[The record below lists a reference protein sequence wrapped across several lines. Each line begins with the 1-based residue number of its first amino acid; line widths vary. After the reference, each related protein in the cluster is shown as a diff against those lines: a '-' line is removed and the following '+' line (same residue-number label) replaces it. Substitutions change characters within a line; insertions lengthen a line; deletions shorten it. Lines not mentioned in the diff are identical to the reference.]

1 MMVGRNTKPN
11 SIPRGWL
18 IAGTCLCAAVVG
30 LIVFLSYWLQPPVV
44 AITNLRYIQ
53 SLRTAVSSQRMDY
66 VNKVDEALK
75 SLKAQGE
82 LSEPEW
88 THFQMIIAKARAGD
102 WQAADQACLK
112 WEIAQS
118 NRVREPEDEHDSS
131 SHGHKHSHSPKTPP
145 TLPPK

>member
-1 MMVGRNTKPN
+1 MVGRNTKTN
-11 SIPRGWL
+11 SIPTGWI

-30 LIVFLSYWLQPPVV
+30 LFVFLSYWLQPPVV

-88 THFQMIIAKARAGD
+88 THFQMIITKARAGD
-102 WQAADQACLK
+102 WQAADHACLK
-112 WEIAQS
+112 WENAQS
-118 NRVREPEDEHDSS
+118 NRVREPRDEHDSS
-131 SHGHKHSHSPKTPP
+131 VHGHKHSQSPKTPP
-145 TLPPK
+145 TQPPK